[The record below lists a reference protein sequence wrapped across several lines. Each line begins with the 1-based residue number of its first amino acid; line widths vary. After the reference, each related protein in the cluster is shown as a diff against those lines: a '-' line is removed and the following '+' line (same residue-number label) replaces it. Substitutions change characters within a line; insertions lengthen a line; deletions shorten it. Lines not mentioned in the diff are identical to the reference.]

1 LEIAMTRTRW
11 TGLAGLLF
19 GITFFL
25 TVVFAGSTPESDDAD
40 SVQKYADYWK
50 DTDHSSKA
58 VIAAILLSYAFLV
71 LVAFA
76 AGLRDRLRAVDA
88 GPLPSFVLAAG
99 TVSAALLLAG
109 GQIGLSIGVTLD
121 QSKGYDVDG
130 KTALLFDSVA
140 YQVMAPGLMA
150 GAVMAVLV
158 GLVTLRTRILPAWT
172 AWLGFLLGLTALG
185 TYFSAWAGFFGLPLW
200 SAVMGIVLLL
210 QNDTAPAVSETPAMP
225 VTA

>member
-1 LEIAMTRTRW
+1 MTRTRW

-25 TVVFAGSTPESDDAD
+25 TVMFAGTTPESDDVD

-58 VIAAILLSYAFLV
+58 VWAAMLLSYAFLV

-109 GQIGLSIGVTLD
+109 GQLGLSIGVTLD

-130 KTALLFDSVA
+130 KTAMLFDSVA

-150 GAVMAVLV
+150 GAVMAVVV
-158 GLVTLRTRILPAWT
+158 GILTLRTKVLPTWT

-185 TYFSAWAGFFGLPLW
+185 SYFSAWAGFFGFPLW
-200 SAVMGIVLLL
+200 SAVVGVALLL
-210 QNDTAPAVSETPAMP
+210 RADAAEP
-225 VTA
+225 VAAA